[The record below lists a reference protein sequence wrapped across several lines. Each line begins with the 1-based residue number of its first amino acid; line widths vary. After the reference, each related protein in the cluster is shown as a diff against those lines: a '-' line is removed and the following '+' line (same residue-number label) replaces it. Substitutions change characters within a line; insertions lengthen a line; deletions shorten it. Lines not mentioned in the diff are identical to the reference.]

1 MSQQPN
7 SSTVSRHVG
16 IAMVSKT
23 IKRNITK
30 CSQEIE
36 RLPLEALRLPKD
48 GRKWKQSARSRSGLL
63 LRLSVKAN
71 PDGTFIGA
79 NGQNFSPSFER
90 LSKHVSRGSYTR
102 LTNDLRDLG
111 LLSWIREKHYDRR
124 VYTIHLPEHSQDSP
138 KQYPDSLGTLST
150 LGDETQNQYPDSS
163 KSVSTM
169 VRIPSLPTEKRAD
182 KSIPTPEPNQKPETA
197 IAAPSAEVKT
207 NPKGADKEE
216 SDKPDPARQ
225 KRLAKWRGSYEDFL
239 RQERVLATASRFVRA
254 K

>member
-23 IKRNITK
+23 TKRDITK

-36 RLPLEALRLPKD
+36 RLPLEAFRLPTD
-48 GRKWKQSARSRSGLL
+48 GRKWKQSARSRCGLL

-124 VYTIHLPEHSQDSP
+124 AYTIHLPEHSQDSS

-150 LGDETQNQYPDSS
+150 LGDGTQNQYPDSS

-169 VRIPSLPTEKRAD
+169 VHIPSLPTEERAD
-182 KSIPTPEPNQKPETA
+182 KDFPTPEPNQKPETTL
-197 IAAPSAEVKT
+197 PSAQVKT
-207 NPKGADKEE
+207 NFKGAGKMI
-216 SDKPDPARQ
+216 Q
-225 KRLAKWRGSYEDFL
+225 KQSMSTCMICGDHHLASVACTSYVPT
-239 RQERVLATASRFVRA
+239 ERR
-254 K
+254 

>member
-23 IKRNITK
+23 TKRDITK

-36 RLPLEALRLPKD
+36 RLPLEAFRLPTD
-48 GRKWKQSARSRSGLL
+48 GRKWKQSARSRCGLL

-111 LLSWIREKHYDRR
+111 LLSWILR
-124 VYTIHLPEHSQDSP
+124 
-138 KQYPDSLGTLST
+138 
-150 LGDETQNQYPDSS
+150 
-163 KSVSTM
+163 STM
-169 VRIPSLPTEKRAD
+169 TVGRTRFTCQNTLKIHQN
-182 KSIPTPEPNQKPETA
+182 SIQ
-197 IAAPSAEVKT
+197 I
-207 NPKGADKEE
+207 
-216 SDKPDPARQ
+216 R
-225 KRLAKWRGSYEDFL
+225 
-239 RQERVLATASRFVRA
+239 
-254 K
+254 